1 MIKLDELK
9 TQVQVH
15 ESMQAEYPD
24 LPDHFFEAGVSPK
37 VLGILIE
44 TAEIAFGMQE
54 PMSLSGNCLSCG
66 MPYWQTHSEDCG
78 WLRAQALK
86 KELENE

>member
-44 TAEIAFGMQE
+44 TAESAFE
-54 PMSLSGNCLSCG
+54 
-66 MPYWQTHSEDCG
+66 MPIPEYRWNAAHWSEVYLPLLNRIQD
-78 WLRAQALK
+78 LK
-86 KELENE
+86 RELEQCQSC

>member
-44 TAEIAFGMQE
+44 TAEIAFEFANQ
-54 PMSLSGNCLSCG
+54 
-66 MPYWQTHSEDCG
+66 WQDNGHGTYIGKGKVSDFRRLHTQLQN
-78 WLRAQALK
+78 LR